1 MSSLCLQILI
11 ETLNKHGFSS
21 SYAEEHR
28 YKRCASMNQGLDIPG
43 FPPGKFVQYVA
54 DNVDHDIRT
63 TDGCDTFHGMGS
75 MDVSA

>member
-1 MSSLCLQILI
+1 
-11 ETLNKHGFSS
+11 
-21 SYAEEHR
+21 
-28 YKRCASMNQGLDIPG
+28 MNQGLDIPG